1 MFGVVGIPIIEVA
14 FAAQQSQIKYIG
26 MRNEQAVLK
35 KILENFLSNL
45 CFFILGILCCISHR
59 LFNRK
64 VCKIFSTDFFVRIS
78 FFYLFERPAVC
89 LTVSGPGLI
98 HALGGMANAQVN
110 KW

>member
-26 MRNEQAVLK
+26 MHNEQAASYAASAIGYMTGK
-35 KILENFLSNL
+35 
-45 CFFILGILCCISHR
+45 
-59 LFNRK
+59 
-64 VCKIFSTDFFVRIS
+64 
-78 FFYLFERPAVC
+78 PAVC
-89 LTVSGPGLI
+89 LTVSGPGFI

>member
-14 FAAQQSQIKYIG
+14 FAAQQSQIKFIG
-26 MRNEQAVLK
+26 MRNEQAVFHNR
-35 KILENFLSNL
+35 KIQFSSSLRFT
-45 CFFILGILCCISHR
+45 LGILRCISYR

-64 VCKIFSTDFFVRIS
+64 VCKMIVVVHLRAYHYS
-78 FFYLFERPAVC
+78 FDRPAVC

>member
-26 MRNEQAVLK
+26 MRNEQAVLD
-35 KILENFLSNL
+35 KIKEKFSSSL
-45 CFFILGILCCISHR
+45 CLTLGILRCISYR
-59 LFNRK
+59 LFNWK
-64 VCKIFSTDFFVRIS
+64 VCNVFIVAYMREYD
-78 FFYLFERPAVC
+78 YLFKRPAVC

>member
-14 FAAQQSQIKYIG
+14 FAAQQSQIKFIG
-26 MRNEQAVLK
+26 MHNEQAVFHLK
-35 KILENFLSNL
+35 KATFSSTLGFT
-45 CFFILGILCCISHR
+45 LGILRSISYW

-64 VCKIFSTDFFVRIS
+64 VCEIMINVHLSE
-78 FFYLFERPAVC
+78 YHHLFARPAVC